1 MGDVANSDDGERE
14 AAESNERH
22 QHLLLSKLKA
32 AEMEIEDLKQMRK
45 EDGKA
50 NEKVV
55 GIFASQEQTWFIER
69 KKLRLHIGALM
80 NQLNLF
86 QNEKEQSISE
96 LHDKIGGMEGLLQAK
111 DKTLEEEENKRKE
124 LEEKLTRVENLA
136 EELRESMRK
145 EAQEHSADLWKH
157 RTAFLELV
165 SNQRQVE
172 AEMGRLVRQ
181 LEVKRQELNSAM
193 EQKEESA
200 AEVVKL
206 RMDLEQKE
214 KILSAILRRTKVD
227 VSEKQ
232 MLLKEVKVSKA
243 RRKQAE
249 LETERW
255 KAAAA
260 ASETRHEKKQ
270 HSLRSMFANA
280 SQDDDGLTKG
290 RSSYSSDNYVFEY
303 ENPEFLNDPDTASSP
318 LTDDYSPVG
327 RAAELADVRRLE
339 GWIRMEAER
348 YAEAIEKRH
357 HVEIDAFVEQ
367 LRLKD
372 EKLEAFRRKFL
383 SSHIESNR
391 VQSHLESLNQE
402 LSRLRHEN
410 MKLEALLLQS
420 KEEVSC
426 LQQQAR
432 MSQSEQQLQV
442 TISDQPKNGIMVVVE
457 SPDKEFEEE
466 KHVTEQGPTIN
477 EGSPSSMGEIESV
490 KSVATTSNA
499 LVISTNGSSNNLWR
513 MDLHALGV
521 SYKIKR
527 LKQQLLMLERLTEKQ
542 ESGEE
547 DSGDQDNGVKD
558 FLMLISLLNRQISR
572 YQTLQAKTDELCQ
585 RMHDSD
591 VETSSSSSKRE
602 ERSKGEMKRLE
613 HYLEETFHVQ
623 RYMVSTGQKLM
634 DVQSKIGSGF
644 VEVPEEL
651 NKSGGSINIK
661 RFADNVKALLQEVQ
675 RGLEVRIAR
684 IIGDLEGTLACQ
696 GMIRLRR

>member
-1 MGDVANSDDGERE
+1 MGVVVKTDEGERQAVDDE
-14 AAESNERH
+14 CHHR
-22 QHLLLSKLKA
+22 LLLSKLKA
-32 AEMEIEDLKQMRK
+32 AEMEIEELKQMRK

-69 KKLRLHIGALM
+69 KKLRLHIGTLM
-80 NQLNLF
+80 NQLDFF
-86 QNEKEQSISE
+86 QKEKEQVISE
-96 LHDKIGGMEGLLQAK
+96 FHGKIGEMEGLLQAK
-111 DKTLEEEENKRKE
+111 DKAIVEEENKRKE
-124 LEEKLTRVENLA
+124 LDEKLTRAENSVK
-136 EELRESMRK
+136 ELRESMRR

-157 RTAFLELV
+157 KTAFLELV

-172 AEMGRLVRQ
+172 AEMGRLVKQ

-200 AEVVKL
+200 AEAVKL

-214 KILSAILRRTKVD
+214 KILSAVLRRTKAD

-232 MLLKEVKVSKA
+232 MLVKEVKVSKA

-255 KAAAA
+255 RLAAAA

-270 HSLRSMFANA
+270 HSLRTMFANA
-280 SQDDDGLTKG
+280 RQDDDGLTKG
-290 RSSYSSDNYVFEY
+290 RSSHSSDNYVFEY
-303 ENPEFLNDPDTASSP
+303 ENPEFLNDSDMASLP
-318 LTDDYSPVG
+318 YDYSPDG
-327 RAAELADVRRLE
+327 MAAELADVRRLE
-339 GWIRMEAER
+339 GWIRTEAER
-348 YAEAIEKRH
+348 YAAAIEKRH

-383 SSHIESNR
+383 STQIESNR
-391 VQSHLESLNQE
+391 LQSHLESLNQE
-402 LSRLRHEN
+402 LYRLRHEN
-410 MKLEALLLQS
+410 MKLEASLLQS

-426 LQQQAR
+426 LQQQAI
-432 MSQSEQQLQV
+432 MSQSEQQPLV
-442 TISDQPKNGIMVVVE
+442 TISHQPKNEIMMAVE
-457 SPDKEFEEE
+457 SPEKEFEEE

-477 EGSPSSMGEIESV
+477 EGSPSSMAEIESV
-490 KSVATTSNA
+490 KSIATSSKA
-499 LVISTNGSSNNLWR
+499 LVINTNGSSNNPWR
-513 MDLHALGV
+513 MDLQALGV

-527 LKQQLLMLERLTEKQ
+527 LKQQLLMLERLTGKQ

-547 DSGDQDNGVKD
+547 DSGDQENGVKG
-558 FLMLISLLNRQISR
+558 FLMLISLLNRQINR
-572 YQTLQAKTDELCQ
+572 YQTLQAKTDELCK
-585 RMHDSD
+585 RMHDN
-591 VETSSSSSKRE
+591 VEASSSGKRE
-602 ERSKGEMKRLE
+602 ERSKGEMKKLE
-613 HYLEETFHVQ
+613 HYLEETFQVQ
-623 RYMVSTGQKLM
+623 RYMVATGQKLM

-661 RFADNVKALLQEVQ
+661 MFADNVKALLQEVQ

>member
-1 MGDVANSDDGERE
+1 MGDVVNSDEGERE
-14 AAESNERH
+14 AVESNECH
-22 QHLLLSKLKA
+22 HHLLLSKLKT
-32 AEMEIEDLKQMRK
+32 AEMEIEELKQMRK

-69 KKLRLHIGALM
+69 KKLRLHIGTLM
-80 NQLNLF
+80 NQLEFF
-86 QNEKEQSISE
+86 QKEKEQVISE
-96 LHDKIGGMEGLLQAK
+96 FHYKIGGMEGLLQAK
-111 DKTLEEEENKRKE
+111 DKALEEEENKRKE
-124 LEEKLTRVENLA
+124 LDEKLTRAANSV
-136 EELRESMRK
+136 EELRESMRR

-157 RTAFLELV
+157 KTAFLELV

-172 AEMGRLVRQ
+172 AEMGRLVKQ
-181 LEVKRQELNSAM
+181 LEVKRQELNSAV

-206 RMDLEQKE
+206 RTDLEQKE
-214 KILSAILRRTKVD
+214 KILSAVLRRTKAD

-232 MLLKEVKVSKA
+232 MLVKEVKVSKA

-255 KAAAA
+255 RAAAH

-280 SQDDDGLTKG
+280 RQDDDGLTKG
-290 RSSYSSDNYVFEY
+290 RSSHSSDNYVFEY
-303 ENPEFLNDPDTASSP
+303 ENPEFLNDSDMASFP
-318 LTDDYSPVG
+318 YDYSPDG

-339 GWIRMEAER
+339 GWIRTEAER
-348 YAEAIEKRH
+348 YAAAIEKRH

-383 SSHIESNR
+383 STQIESNR
-391 VQSHLESLNQE
+391 LQSHLESLNQE
-402 LSRLRHEN
+402 LSRVRHEN
-410 MKLEALLLQS
+410 MKLEASLLQI

-426 LQQQAR
+426 LQQQAI
-432 MSQSEQQLQV
+432 MSQSAQQPLV
-442 TISDQPKNGIMVVVE
+442 TISHQPKNEIIMAVE
-457 SPDKEFEEE
+457 SPEKEFEEE

-477 EGSPSSMGEIESV
+477 EGSPSSMAEIESV
-490 KSVATTSNA
+490 KSIATSSKA
-499 LVISTNGSSNNLWR
+499 LVINTNGSSNNPWR
-513 MDLHALGV
+513 MDLQALGV

-527 LKQQLLMLERLTEKQ
+527 LKQQLLMLERLTGKQ

-547 DSGDQDNGVKD
+547 DSGDQENGVKG
-558 FLMLISLLNRQISR
+558 FLMLISLLNRQINR
-572 YQTLQAKTDELCQ
+572 YQTLQAKTDELCK
-585 RMHDSD
+585 RMHDN
-591 VETSSSSSKRE
+591 VETCSSGKRE

-613 HYLEETFHVQ
+613 HYLEETFQVQ
-623 RYMVSTGQKLM
+623 RYMVATGQKLM
-634 DVQSKIGSGF
+634 DVQTKIGSGF

-651 NKSGGSINIK
+651 NKSGRHINIK
-661 RFADNVKALLQEVQ
+661 MFADNVKALLQEVQ